1 MEIYSSLARRGGAP
15 GRPAS
20 EEMRRLLDRAVTAS
34 SNGIVI
40 TDPKLPDNPIV
51 YVNPAFERISG
62 YAVEEVLGRNC
73 RFLQGEER
81 DQPVLQEL
89 RAALGEE
96 RECRVVLRNY
106 RKDGAQFWNE
116 LYVSPVHDDE
126 GRLTNFVGVQNDIT
140 ERRRI
145 EEILRESEERFR
157 ATFEHAAVG
166 TAQVGID
173 GRWLRVNRR
182 MCEIV
187 GYSQEELFKLTFQD
201 ITHPNDLEEDLERT
215 QRVLA
220 GELDTYTIEK
230 RYVKKDD
237 SEVWVNLTVSLV
249 RDHSGE
255 PGYFIAVVE
264 NISERK
270 KAEEERDM
278 LLGREQL
285 ARAEAVAARQRL
297 ALLAAAGPT
306 LSTSL
311 DYEETLEGIT
321 RLVVP
326 ELADWCLLDIVEEDG
341 RVNQLAAAHADPEK
355 EELLQKLLKH
365 RRFGESDPGSVAE
378 VLRTGRSLLIAEL
391 PDHGLRNRA
400 LSAEHLEILRELEP
414 RSEMSVPLLARGR
427 ILGAVTLVLSRSE
440 RRYDQEDL
448 LLAENLAYRCALAV
462 DNARLYRDRSEIA
475 RILQRSLLPP
485 HLPKIPG
492 VEIGAEYLPVGEAN
506 EVGGD
511 FYDLIDTVEDGWVC
525 VIGDARGKGAEA
537 AAVTALVRYTIRAIT
552 LKDDRPSE
560 VLAALNEAMLQQL
573 PEDRFCTVAC
583 VRLEP
588 EDGSPGVGV
597 DVSRA
602 GHPPPLVVRAD
613 GSVEEVG
620 CSGRVLGVFPDA
632 ELQDTPLR
640 LMPGE
645 ALVLYTDGVTEARS
659 PDGEFFGEDRLRD
672 LLRSCAGCDA
682 GAFARRIKSV
692 VLEFQEGFPRD
703 DLAILVLRVRDQT
716 ASSERGQR
724 HEPHGRERGGHELD
738 GPDEVR

>member
-1 MEIYSSLARRGGAP
+1 
-15 GRPAS
+15 
-20 EEMRRLLDRAVTAS
+20 MRRLLDRAVAAS
-34 SNGIVI
+34 SNGVVI

-62 YAVEEVLGRNC
+62 YTVEETIGRNC

-81 DQPVLQEL
+81 DQPVLDEL

-106 RKDGAQFWNE
+106 RRDGTPFWNE

-126 GRLTNFVGVQNDIT
+126 GRLTNFVGIQNDIT

-145 EEILRESEERFR
+145 EEVLRESEERFR
-157 ATFEHAAVG
+157 ATFEQAAVG
-166 TAQVGID
+166 AAQVGID

-182 MCEIV
+182 LCEIV
-187 GYSQEELFKLTFQD
+187 GYSEDELRARTFQE
-201 ITHPNDLEEDLERT
+201 ITHPDDLEEDLELTRKM
-215 QRVLA
+215 LA
-220 GELDTYTIEK
+220 GELQTYTLEK
-230 RYVKKDD
+230 RYIRKDG
-237 SEVWVNLTVSLV
+237 SGVWVNLTVSLV
-249 RDHSGE
+249 RDASGE

-264 NISERK
+264 DISERK
-270 KAEEERDM
+270 RAEEERDM
-278 LLGREQL
+278 LLVREQL
-285 ARAEAVAARQRL
+285 ARAEAVAARRRL

-306 LSTSL
+306 LSASL

-341 RVNQLAAAHADPEK
+341 RVNQLAFVHADPQK
-355 EELLQKLLKH
+355 ENLLRKLLEH
-365 RRFGESDPGSVAE
+365 RRFGERDLGGVAE
-378 VLRTGRSLLIAEL
+378 VLRTGRSLLLADVSDPIL
-391 PDHGLRNRA
+391 QDRA
-400 LSAEHLEILRELEP
+400 MSAEQLEVLRELEP
-414 RSEMSVPLLARGR
+414 RSAMSVPLLARGR
-427 ILGAVTLVLSRSE
+427 ILGAITLVSSGPE
-440 RRYDQEDL
+440 PRYDEEDL

-485 HLPKIPG
+485 HLPEPPG
-492 VEIGAEYLPVGEAN
+492 VEVGAEYLPVGEAN

-511 FYDLIDTVEDGWVC
+511 FYDLINTVEDGWVV

-537 AAVTALVRYTIRAIT
+537 AAVTALVRYTIRAVT
-552 LKDDRPSE
+552 LKVDRPSE

-588 EDGSPGVGV
+588 EDGSPGVGL

-602 GHPPPLVVRAD
+602 GHPPPLVVRPD

-659 PDGEFFGEDRLRD
+659 PDGEFFGEERLRA
-672 LLRSCAGCDA
+672 LLRSCAGLEA
-682 GAFARRIKSV
+682 GAFASRIKGV
-692 VLEFQEGFPRD
+692 VLEFQEGYPRD
-703 DLAILVLRVRDQT
+703 DLAILVLRVR
-716 ASSERGQR
+716 G
-724 HEPHGRERGGHELD
+724 
-738 GPDEVR
+738 

>member
-1 MEIYSSLARRGGAP
+1 
-15 GRPAS
+15 
-20 EEMRRLLDRAVTAS
+20 MRRLLDRAVAAS
-34 SNGIVI
+34 SNGVVI

-62 YAVEEVLGRNC
+62 YTVEETIGRNC

-81 DQPVLQEL
+81 DQPVLEEL

-106 RKDGAQFWNE
+106 RRDGTPFWNE

-126 GRLTNFVGVQNDIT
+126 GRLTNFVGIQNDIT

-145 EEILRESEERFR
+145 EEVLRESEERFR
-157 ATFEHAAVG
+157 ATFEQAAVG
-166 TAQVGID
+166 AAQVGID

-182 MCEIV
+182 LCEIV
-187 GYSQEELFKLTFQD
+187 GYSEDELRARTFQE
-201 ITHPNDLEEDLERT
+201 ITHPDDLEEDLELTRKM
-215 QRVLA
+215 LA
-220 GELDTYTIEK
+220 GELQTYTLEK
-230 RYVKKDD
+230 RYIRKDG
-237 SEVWVNLTVSLV
+237 SGVWVNLTVSLV
-249 RDHSGE
+249 RDASGE

-264 NISERK
+264 DISERK

-278 LLGREQL
+278 LLVREQL
-285 ARAEAVAARQRL
+285 ARAEAVAARRRL

-306 LSTSL
+306 LSASL

-341 RVNQLAAAHADPEK
+341 RVNQLAFVHADPQK
-355 EELLQKLLKH
+355 ENLLRKLLEH
-365 RRFGESDPGSVAE
+365 RRFGERDPGGVAE
-378 VLRTGRSLLIAEL
+378 VLRTGRSLLLADVSGPIL
-391 PDHGLRNRA
+391 QDRA
-400 LSAEHLEILRELEP
+400 VSAEQLEVLRELEP
-414 RSEMSVPLLARGR
+414 RSAMSVPLLARGR
-427 ILGAVTLVLSRSE
+427 ILGAITLVSSGPE
-440 RRYDQEDL
+440 PRYDEEDL

-485 HLPKIPG
+485 HLPEPPG
-492 VEIGAEYLPVGEAN
+492 VEVGAEYLPVGEAN

-511 FYDLIDTVEDGWVC
+511 FYDLINTVEDGWVV

-537 AAVTALVRYTIRAIT
+537 AAVTALVRYTIRAVT
-552 LKDDRPSE
+552 LKVDRPSE

-588 EDGSPGVGV
+588 EDGSPGVGL

-602 GHPPPLVVRAD
+602 GHPPPLVVRPD

-645 ALVLYTDGVTEARS
+645 VLVLYTDGVTEARS
-659 PDGEFFGEDRLRD
+659 PDGEFFGEERLRA
-672 LLRSCAGCDA
+672 LLRSCAGLEA
-682 GAFARRIKSV
+682 GAFASRIKGV
-692 VLEFQEGFPRD
+692 VLEFQEGYPRD
-703 DLAILVLRVRDQT
+703 DLAIVVLRVR
-716 ASSERGQR
+716 G
-724 HEPHGRERGGHELD
+724 
-738 GPDEVR
+738 